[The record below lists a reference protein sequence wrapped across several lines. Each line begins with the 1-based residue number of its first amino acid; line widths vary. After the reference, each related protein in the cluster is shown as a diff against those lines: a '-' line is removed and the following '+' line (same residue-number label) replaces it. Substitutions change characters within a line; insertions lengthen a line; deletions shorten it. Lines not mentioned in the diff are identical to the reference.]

1 MIGNERRNVARAVK
15 GRQGKQQT
23 GTHGQSTTNANNQLP
38 SKPHNYNRG
47 KRPKKNTEQSLY
59 LTLHAESNGGL
70 EDTSRMHAAVA
81 GGIVTYTKNGCTV
94 LSHGAV
100 AK

>member
-1 MIGNERRNVARAVK
+1 MVGNERRNVARAVK

-23 GTHGQSTTNANNQLP
+23 GTHGQSATNANNQLP
-38 SKPHNYNRG
+38 SKHHNYNRG
-47 KRPKKNTEQSLY
+47 ERLKKNTEQSNAA
-59 LTLHAESNGGL
+59 AESNGGL
-70 EDTSRMHAAVA
+70 GDTSRMHAAVA
-81 GGIVTYTKNGCTV
+81 GGIVTYTKTGCTV